1 MLDSKQ
7 KGSWYRKIK
16 ALVLTFNALRLL
28 FLCFSSKTVCCPR
41 ELTAWGQFFGFSG
54 RGHCG
59 CPRSHTG
66 TLWVSQCFTHY
77 LCIDVLVFKGR
88 SVVSPHWGEVM
99 NGGHL
104 FYMDL
109 AVLSGPIWNRKKIAS
124 HIWKECSFCGSHNAR
139 SYISQSF
146 STSSEDP
153 PNSCCVDEWLFP
165 GCLQIGLGDGIE
177 TSKPL
182 CIQ

>member
-7 KGSWYRKIK
+7 KGSWYRKIN

-59 CPRSHTG
+59 CPRPPVLY
-66 TLWVSQCFTHY
+66 TLFVYRRLGFQRTFSSVSA
-77 LCIDVLVFKGR
+77 LG
-88 SVVSPHWGEVM
+88 WGDEW
-99 NGGHL
+99 GSFILHGL
-104 FYMDL
+104 GC
-109 AVLSGPIWNRKKIAS
+109 SQWS
-124 HIWKECSFCGSHNAR
+124 HIKQEENSQPHMKGSHNAR

-177 TSKPL
+177 TSSPFVSSRCFEGVFL
-182 CIQ
+182 